1 MSYMR
6 YVFRADFGG
15 QKQKGLLALTRVQ
28 DLEFEKFCLDQ
39 YMKMIFRQI
48 KAAEAKSTLEAD
60 LLLMKN
66 QDLTANQK
74 SALTL
79 RISKKSILRYH
90 VNLSEYLLEYIN
102 ESATIFQELKGQG
115 LSAVDKMVKEQY
127 MKQMKKEG
135 SGGEYYQS
143 RLHIKAYL
151 KAVYDIYKR

>member
-1 MSYMR
+1 
-6 YVFRADFGG
+6 
-15 QKQKGLLALTRVQ
+15 
-28 DLEFEKFCLDQ
+28 
-39 YMKMIFRQI
+39 MKMIFRQI

-66 QDLTANQK
+66 EDVTTNQK

-143 RLHIKAYL
+143 RLHIKTYL

>member
-6 YVFRADFGG
+6 YVFRSDFGG
-15 QKQKGLLALTRVQ
+15 DKLALTRVQ
-28 DLEFEKFCLDQ
+28 DLEFERFCLDQ

-66 QDLTANQK
+66 QDLSANQK

-115 LSAVDKMVKEQY
+115 LSAIDKMVKELY
-127 MKQMKKEG
+127 MKEMKKEG
-135 SGGEYYQS
+135 TGAEYYSS
-143 RLHIKAYL
+143 RLHVKAYL
-151 KAVYDIYKR
+151 

>member
-6 YVFRADFGG
+6 YVFRSDFGG
-15 QKQKGLLALTRVQ
+15 DKLALTRVQ

-66 QDLTANQK
+66 QDLSANQK

-79 RISKKSILRYH
+79 RISKKSILRCH

-115 LSAVDKMVKEQY
+115 LAAIDKMVKELY
-127 MKQMKKEG
+127 LKEMKKEG
-135 SGGEYYQS
+135 TGPAYYSS
-143 RLHIKAYL
+143 RLHVKAYL
-151 KAVYDIYKR
+151 QGVYDIYKRKHKL